1 MEAVVGLAIFIAAL
15 MALLATGLPVSFATG
30 LLAVVGTA
38 IFLSPDAVT
47 QLAILSFGQSS
58 HFVLTVVPLFILM
71 GEALAATGIGRD
83 LFHAA
88 QLWLRRI
95 PGALAVSTVFACTG
109 FAAVC
114 GSSAVT
120 AATIGA
126 MAIPE
131 MTRRGYDRRLAAG
144 AAAAGGTLGILIPPS
159 VPMIVYG
166 VLTETSIGHLFIAGI
181 VPGVMLSAMLS
192 LTIILMVLREPGRAP
207 AVKEPSPLIE
217 RLRSLK
223 VVGPVLVLAFLVLGS
238 IYFGVATPTEAGAVG
253 AAGAMLIALVGGTLR
268 WPVFTAIIGKTV
280 KTSAMFMM
288 LLISGFFAAFML
300 ARLGIPQGM
309 AELLLGLHVAP
320 WVLIVL
326 IKLLLIVMGMFMDAL
341 SVVVI
346 MVPIFFPTV
355 LKLGYDPVWF
365 GVIVTINVEIAAISP
380 PVGFNLFV
388 LQTIVPGVTYKDVV
402 RGSAI
407 FMLPLALGILL
418 LIFFPDIATF
428 LPRMAHPHT

>member
-1 MEAVVGLAIFIAAL
+1 MEAVGGLAVFIAAL

-30 LLAVVGTA
+30 LLAIAGTA
-38 IFLSPDAVT
+38 MFLSTGAIS
-47 QLAILSFGQSS
+47 QLATIAFSQSS

-88 QLWLRRI
+88 QLWLRRL
-95 PGALAVSTVFACTG
+95 PGALAVGTVLACTG

-131 MTRRGYDRRLAAG
+131 MIRRGYDRRLAAG

-166 VLTETSIGHLFIAGI
+166 VLTETSIGDLFIAGI
-181 VPGVMLSAMLS
+181 VPGLILSAMLS
-192 LTIILMVLREPGRAP
+192 ITIMLMVLRRPQIAP
-207 AVKEPSPLIE
+207 ASLEPSSLAE
-217 RLRSLK
+217 RVRALK
-223 VVGPVLVLAFLVLGS
+223 VVGPVIVLAFLVLGS
-238 IYFGVATPTEAGAVG
+238 IYFGVATPTEAGAIG
-253 AAGAMLIALVGGTLR
+253 AAGAMLIAALGGALR
-268 WPVFTAIIGKTV
+268 WKVFTAILTKTV
-280 KTSAMFMM
+280 KTTAMFML

-300 ARLGIPQGM
+300 ARLGIPQGIPD
-309 AELLLGLHVAP
+309 LLLGLNVAP

-326 IKLLLIVMGMFMDAL
+326 INLLLVVMGMFMDAL

-365 GVIVTINVEIAAISP
+365 GIIITINVEIAAISP

-388 LQTIVPGVTYKDVV
+388 LQSLVPGVTYTDVV

-407 FMLPLALGILL
+407 FMVPLGLGILL
-418 LIFFPDIATF
+418 LTFFPDVATF
-428 LPRMAHPHT
+428 LPRLSH